1 MIVDFPEI
9 KTVLGEQLSKFSRRV
24 LRESGPLLR
33 RIGVHFQ
40 HEGEKHQF
48 NTLDGAEKELPYQD
62 QIGEFTFSRDELP
75 TLSIPEIFK
84 RCGDAMREMA
94 GRIEREAFRTI
105 GEAMDEVG
113 NTLKT
118 QDPCSPENFL
128 AMLDKVQIDFEG
140 TRERPMM
147 PSLFAN
153 EQTIK
158 EFQRRFDA
166 LTPEQRR
173 DLDRRREEILDRK
186 YVEYLSREGDR
197 KLVD

>member
-1 MIVDFPEI
+1 MIVDFPDI
-9 KTVLGEQLSKFSRRV
+9 KAALDEQLSKFSRQV

-33 RIGVHFQ
+33 RIPVHLQ

-48 NTLDGAEKELPYQD
+48 NTLDGAEKDLPYQD
-62 QIGEFTFSRDELP
+62 QVGEFTVSRDELS
-75 TLSIPEIFK
+75 TLSIPEILN
-84 RCGDAMREMA
+84 RCAEAMREMA

-105 GEAMDEVG
+105 GDAVDEVG

-140 TRERPMM
+140 SRERPVM
-147 PSLFAN
+147 PTLFAN
-153 EQTIK
+153 PQTIK
-158 EFQRRFDA
+158 EFQRRFEA
-166 LTPEQRR
+166 LTPDQRH